1 MRSYLTLDEVEA
13 TSATT
18 FLLSIIMVKPS
29 EDIIEA
35 TMADSA
41 QKKVEDAVDAKV
53 VDVSR
58 KRASMS
64 SRKRSLSIDS
74 VSVNKIRKEDEMQNL
89 CISCGDD
96 MGDCNPRQLC
106 GKTKCLKDDSNDG
119 CFELSNNIG
128 DQYTL
133 FVPPSLKDFMLEVEK
148 EKPLKWKSLD
158 TNLVYVVDSV
168 EETEVVDRSDG
179 GTRKAYIGTFRSG
192 GIDSRAKVWLPG
204 MVSKKLLGLCG
215 DSNKIVCIRPLG
227 EKTSS
232 KSGRVYENFDIHVYN
247 RSQQPKYG
255 NCDS

>member
-13 TSATT
+13 TSVTT
-18 FLLSIIMVKPS
+18 FLLSIMTKPS
-29 EDIIEA
+29 EGIIEA
-35 TMADSA
+35 IMADA
-41 QKKVEDAVDAKV
+41 PQKKVEDVDDVKV
-53 VDVSR
+53 VDISR
-58 KRASMS
+58 KRVSTS
-64 SRKRSLSIDS
+64 SRKRSSSIDF
-74 VSVNKIRKEDEMQNL
+74 VSANKIRKEDEMQNL

-106 GKTKCLKDDSNDG
+106 GKTKCLKADSTGG

-128 DQYTL
+128 DQPTL
-133 FVPPSLKDFMLEVEK
+133 FLPPSLKDFVHEVEK

-168 EETEVVDRSDG
+168 EETEVEGRGDG
-179 GTRKAYIGTFRSG
+179 STRKAYIGTFRSG
-192 GIDSRAKVWLPG
+192 GIDTRAKVWLPG
-204 MVSKKLLGLCG
+204 MASKKLLELCE

-247 RSQQPKYG
+247 KSQQPKYSTS
-255 NCDS
+255 DS